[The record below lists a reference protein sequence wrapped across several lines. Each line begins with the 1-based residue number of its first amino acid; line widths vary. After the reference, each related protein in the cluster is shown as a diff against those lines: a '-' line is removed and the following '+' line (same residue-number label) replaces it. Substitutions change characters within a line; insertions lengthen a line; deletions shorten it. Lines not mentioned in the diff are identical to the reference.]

1 MREHFDK
8 IEEIVERL
16 ITEILTLRAALEEC
30 QEQCARLKETEI
42 RSRK

>member
-1 MREHFDK
+1 MNEHFDK

-16 ITEILTLRAALEEC
+16 ITEIFALRAALEEC
-30 QEQCARLKETEI
+30 QAQCARLKEIEI